1 MKEIPCAC
9 IHRKHFCR
17 NPASDA
23 LDGQQPTNEK
33 KRTFSYLAMEGEA
46 RTASIL
52 SQYNGLWYECDRSMS
67 KTIKRGIFECSSV
80 LEDRFPRILWEE
92 KVEPAEPAKRQQIC
106 HFIMEESLCI
116 PRRARLLRSRESP
129 LTYTDSKNLL
139 WLHHPSISFVSVR
152 QRIHHFAWKQM
163 LMLMNAI
170 LLKMKMKW
178 VKIAMALIAIYKL
191 WLEPIEVSLSSSFDQ
206 GRHLQTLQP
215 VFTRSFL

>member
-116 PRRARLLRSRESP
+116 PRRARLLRSKRISSHLHRLQES
-129 LTYTDSKNLL
+129 
-139 WLHHPSISFVSVR
+139 
-152 QRIHHFAWKQM
+152 
-163 LMLMNAI
+163 
-170 LLKMKMKW
+170 
-178 VKIAMALIAIYKL
+178 
-191 WLEPIEVSLSSSFDQ
+191 SLVASSFYQFRIRKTKDTSLCLETNANVDECNFVKDEDEMGQ
-206 GRHLQTLQP
+206 DSNGFDCHLQI
-215 VFTRSFL
+215 VA